1 MLESLNIDPILV
13 GVNIVGF
20 LILLAICNKLVF
32 NPILKVLDER
42 AGDINATYDKLD
54 EDRAEMNNL
63 KTDYEARLDSV
74 EAEGREKIQTA
85 VKEAQATRDT
95 IVTDANNRAKDIVSK
110 AEQEAERERREGLF
124 LMRQQIVDLAMG
136 ATGKVLGES
145 LDTKKQSQLIDD
157 FISNGLGEAPKSLT
171 QLQEAVGIPETATKT
186 PKAAKTTKAKD
197 A

>member
-1 MLESLNIDPILV
+1 MDLTKLGIEFQYV
-13 GVNIVGF
+13 VVNILGF
-20 LILLAICNKLVF
+20 LALLFVANKMIF
-32 NPILKVLDER
+32 QPIGKVISER
-42 AGDINATYDKLD
+42 QDDVNKTYDQLD
-54 EDRAEMNNL
+54 ADRAEMGRL
-63 KTDYEARLDSV
+63 KSDYETRLDAV

-85 VKEAQATRDT
+85 VKEAQATRDQ
-95 IVTDANNRAKDIVSK
+95 IVTDANTRAKDIVSK

-157 FISNGLGEAPKSLT
+157 FISGGLGEAPRSLT
-171 QLQEAVGIPETATKT
+171 QLQEAVESPN
-186 PKAAKTTKAKD
+186 KAKKATKAKD